1 MYSSRSHWWPSKK
14 KAKLMQ
20 NWSGACA
27 YEILSKDEKNEN
39 SFSMSNFINRKNEI
53 SHSTWYSKWMDE
65 CIART
70 IVQYR
75 KWIFLCLFLA
85 KSIFLGSRE
94 KYRKSQKIF
103 FLLLLHFTTIFPR
116 SGLLNWLHSLRVRC
130 SQLRQRSCTSSQLSQ
145 VQYQKRRKILSF
157 HFYSYDA
164 KP

>member
-1 MYSSRSHWWPSKK
+1 
-14 KAKLMQ
+14 MQ

-94 KYRKSQKIF
+94 KYRKKSEDILLVAVTLYNNISTFRVAELIAFSPRKMFPAPPALMHKLTTFSSSIPEAKENSQF
-103 FLLLLHFTTIFPR
+103 SLLLVRREAIKSSHNGIRIFIA
-116 SGLLNWLHSLRVRC
+116 
-130 SQLRQRSCTSSQLSQ
+130 QL
-145 VQYQKRRKILSF
+145 
-157 HFYSYDA
+157 
-164 KP
+164 